1 MKTSNRILAS
11 VLLIGLGVAAGYY
24 SPVWMPQLG
33 LGPATLSGSA
43 APSTPPAAQSAAPA
57 RAPQAIPVEVALVEN
72 VSFPRGLSA
81 IGTLR
86 SDESIMVSAEVA
98 GRIAKVNFEE
108 GQPVKKGDVLIQL
121 DDSVA
126 RAELAQAEANL
137 SMAQSK
143 FDRSQ
148 RLQTAGFVSKEAR
161 EDASIAL
168 QLQQATIELS
178 KARLERMRISAPFDG
193 VIGLRSVSVGE
204 FVSPGQAIAPL
215 EAVYVLKADFRL
227 PERHV
232 ADVQTGQTLEV
243 NVDAIPG
250 RRFEGEVYAVSPLVE
265 AAGRSILVRAKVKN
279 KEGLLHPG
287 MFARVQLITS
297 KGDAMVVPETALVPS
312 GQTQYVYRIKDG
324 RVAQVPVQLGERR
337 GGLVEIVSGLEV
349 GDQVTVSGMQRLRNN
364 APVRLLGE
372 PRPSTVVVEQAT
384 QRAQALT
391 GNPS

>member
-11 VLLIGLGVAAGYY
+11 VLLIGVGVAAGYY
-24 SPVWMPQLG
+24 SPVWMPRVG
-33 LGPATLSGSA
+33 LAPATLSAGASPTPSA
-43 APSTPPAAQSAAPA
+43 AGQGVAPA
-57 RAPQAIPVEVALVEN
+57 RAPQTIPVELALVES

-81 IGTLR
+81 IGNLR

-108 GQPVKKGDVLIQL
+108 GQPVKKGDVLVQL

-126 RAELAQAEANL
+126 RAELAQAQANL
-137 SMAQSK
+137 AMAQSK
-143 FDRSQ
+143 FERSQ

-161 EDASIAL
+161 EDANITL

-178 KARLERMRISAPFDG
+178 KARLERMRIVAPFDG
-193 VIGLRSVSVGE
+193 VVGLRSVSIGE

-232 ADVQTGQTLEV
+232 ADIRIGQILEI
-243 NVDAIPG
+243 NVDALPN

-265 AAGRSILVRAKVKN
+265 AGGRSVLVRATVNN
-279 KEGLLHPG
+279 KEGLLYPG

-297 KGDAMVVPETALVPS
+297 AGDAVVVPETALVPS
-312 GQTQYVYRIKDG
+312 GQTQYVYRIVNG
-324 RVAQVPVQLGERR
+324 RAEQVPVQLGERR

-349 GDQVTVSGMQRLRNN
+349 GDQITVSGMQRLRNN
-364 APVRLLGE
+364 ALVRVLGQ
-372 PRPSTVVVEQAT
+372 PKPSTVIVEEAAK
-384 QRAQALT
+384 RERALT

>member
-11 VLLIGLGVAAGYY
+11 VLLIGAGVVAGYY
-24 SPVWMPQLG
+24 SPVWMPALG
-33 LGPATLSGSA
+33 LAPATLSA
-43 APSTPPAAQSAAPA
+43 SAAPA
-57 RAPQAIPVEVALVEN
+57 APAQASAPARTPQATPVDVALVER

-108 GQPVKKGDVLIQL
+108 GQPVKKGDVLVEL
-121 DDSVA
+121 DDAVA

-137 SMAQSK
+137 AMAQSK

-168 QLQQATIELS
+168 QLQQATIALS
-178 KARLERMRISAPFDG
+178 KARLERMRIMAPFDG
-193 VIGLRSVSVGE
+193 VVGLRSISIGE
-204 FVSPGQAIAPL
+204 FVTPGQAIAPL

-232 ADVQTGQTLEV
+232 ADIQVGQTLEI
-243 NVDAIPG
+243 NVDALPNK
-250 RRFEGEVYAVSPLVE
+250 RFEGQVYAVSPLVE
-265 AAGRSILVRAKVKN
+265 AGGRSVLVRATVNN
-279 KEGLLHPG
+279 KEGLLYPG

-297 KGDAMVVPETALVPS
+297 SGDAVVVPESALVPS
-312 GQTQYVYRIKDG
+312 GQSQYVYRIANGK
-324 RVAQVPVQLGERR
+324 AEQVPVQLGERR
-337 GGLVEIVSGLEV
+337 GGLVEIVSGLDV
-349 GDQVTVSGMQRLRNN
+349 GDQITVSGMQRLRNN
-364 APVRLLGE
+364 APVRMLGE
-372 PRPSTVVVEQAT
+372 PKPSSVVVEEASS
-384 QRAQALT
+384 RAQALT